1 MVKALRLFSTP
12 LRTVSPTPGWRR
24 LLRRP
29 RLTVACVTRGAS
41 KEKDYN
47 GGGNDDDDDNDDG
60 VAEAKNAALRLLS
73 YRPYSKAELT
83 TKLQDRFSATDLE
96 EALLRLEE
104 VGLQSDREV
113 ASVFVREKWRVSKWS
128 PTRVRHALV
137 QLKGVDEQT
146 AEMALEEIFGKP
158 EEAASAFEGW
168 GRDVDDI
175 DIDDDDGGVS
185 AELWQAVSRKWRG
198 MRSVSSLEAKQRR
211 MLGWLQRRGF
221 SWSASSRYTR
231 MCVERLEENE
241 DSIH

>member
-24 LLRRP
+24 LLRHP

-41 KEKDYN
+41 KEKD
-47 GGGNDDDDDNDDG
+47 GGGNDDDDDDG

-113 ASVFVREKWRVSKWS
+113 ASVFVREK
-128 PTRVRHALV
+128 
-137 QLKGVDEQT
+137 
-146 AEMALEEIFGKP
+146 
-158 EEAASAFEGW
+158 
-168 GRDVDDI
+168 
-175 DIDDDDGGVS
+175 
-185 AELWQAVSRKWRG
+185 
-198 MRSVSSLEAKQRR
+198 
-211 MLGWLQRRGF
+211 
-221 SWSASSRYTR
+221 
-231 MCVERLEENE
+231 
-241 DSIH
+241 